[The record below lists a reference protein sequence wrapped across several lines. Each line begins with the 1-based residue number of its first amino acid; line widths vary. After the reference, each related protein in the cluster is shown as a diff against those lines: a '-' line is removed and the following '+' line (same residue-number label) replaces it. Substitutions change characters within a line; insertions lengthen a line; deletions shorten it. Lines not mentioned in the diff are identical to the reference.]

1 MMPSIIDD
9 VQNNPDQR
17 NLPVNQVG
25 IRRLK
30 FPLTFEDY
38 VLSVPVNHQPITA
51 LIDMLVDLPKT
62 VKGTHMSRFVEIL
75 NEENPVLSVKSLPDL
90 LHKMIARLHA
100 QYAFFQAQFSYF
112 IKKEAPV
119 SRATSL
125 MDYDIT
131 LNGFF
136 ENHKTH
142 IFVTVVI
149 PVTSLCPCSKKIAEY
164 GAHNQRSHVTVT
176 VEAAPNLTV
185 LDIIQI
191 VEREASCELY
201 GILKRAD
208 EKAVTER
215 AYNNPKFVE
224 DTVRDVATA
233 LSTLRGVLSYKVS
246 SENFESI
253 HNHSAYA
260 EIDRLSIR
268 KKIPYIEKTSEQLNE
283 G

>member
-1 MMPSIIDD
+1 MAPPIIDD

-38 VLSVPVNHQPITA
+38 CLSAPVNHQPITA

-62 VKGTHMSRFVEIL
+62 VKGTHMSRFIEIL
-75 NEENPVLSVKSLPDL
+75 NENPPVLSIKSLPDL
-90 LHKMIARLHA
+90 LHKMVSRLHSH
-100 QYAFFQAQFSYF
+100 YAFFQAQFSYF

-119 SRATSL
+119 SHATSL

-131 LNGFF
+131 LYGFF
-136 ENHKTH
+136 ENQKVH
-142 IFVTVVI
+142 IFVTVVV
-149 PVTSLCPCSKKIAEY
+149 PVTSLCPCSKKIADY

-176 VEAAPNLTV
+176 VEAAPNLTI

-191 VEREASCELY
+191 VEKEASCELY

-215 AYNNPKFVE
+215 AYDNPKFVE
-224 DTVRDVATA
+224 DTVRDVAKA

-260 EIDRLSIR
+260 EIDHLLTR
-268 KKIPYIEKTSEQLNE
+268 KKVPYTEKTLELLK
-283 G
+283 